1 MTGCLTAVILALVLA
16 AGSMLGPPIAEALI
30 GSSLASTGFD
40 GRNTT
45 IEVTTDPGIEVLVGR
60 ADRVRIRSERASFE
74 GLHAATVDLTLV
86 DVGLG
91 SGTAGAIEG
100 TLIDVDLPAT
110 DGSVV
115 RARSVTLSGPPESVQ
130 ATVAIAPAVVAG
142 LVQASIAR
150 QLGFEVGSITLEA
163 PDRLVFDLGLIR
175 ATGRFTIEPDGA
187 LALIAE
193 VPGDPRIGLLASGQ
207 PLVFREVSVAGDLVL
222 VGTLDLTSLLR

>member
-1 MTGCLTAVILALVLA
+1 
-16 AGSMLGPPIAEALI
+16 
-30 GSSLASTGFD
+30 
-40 GRNTT
+40 
-45 IEVTTDPGIEVLVGR
+45 
-60 ADRVRIRSERASFE
+60 
-74 GLHAATVDLTLV
+74 
-86 DVGLG
+86 
-91 SGTAGAIEG
+91 
-100 TLIDVDLPAT
+100 
-110 DGSVV
+110 VV